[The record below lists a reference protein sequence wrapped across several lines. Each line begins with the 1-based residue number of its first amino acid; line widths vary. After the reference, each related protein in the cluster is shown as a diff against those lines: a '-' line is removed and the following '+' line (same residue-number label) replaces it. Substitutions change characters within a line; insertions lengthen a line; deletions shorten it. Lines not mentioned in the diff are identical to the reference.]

1 MSTYPVT
8 FEADYVEPRSRLTTF
23 FRLLLVIP
31 HLLIV
36 AFWGLAV
43 FFGVIV
49 AWFALL
55 FTGRWPLG
63 LYMFTANFLKYFTRV
78 SGYCWLLTDPY
89 PPFPGG
95 VNDDPDYPVRLTV
108 AAPQAEYSRLK
119 VLLRIFYIIPAYVI
133 VYVLGIVLELVG
145 FVAWLVIV
153 VTGKQPKGL
162 QDTIRLCVSY
172 TARAYA
178 LMLLLTETY
187 PPFTDDGPQQ
197 LAEPVPATPLPQQP
211 APASPE
217 APASVAPAFE
227 PPSAPEPT
235 PVEPTAP
242 EPPQAAPEPTAPEP
256 PPAPERGADED
267 EPPPGPFGP
276 SSAA

>member
-235 PVEPTAP
+235 
-242 EPPQAAPEPTAPEP
+242 APEP